1 MDDNNE
7 QVEQNTENVE
17 NVENTENT
25 EDQESH
31 QSIIDQ
37 AAAGDSGNSPTPPG
51 APESYD
57 FSGSLPEGAELSEEA
72 TAAFSEICRSMNLTN
87 DQANQIAA
95 YGFQWAQQCAEAA
108 EAARIQKMEAEKQ
121 ATIKAFG
128 SEFNAAK
135 ANIGAAVA
143 SLNREF
149 PGFTDAINTS
159 GLGNNEAFC
168 RAMERV
174 GKMFR
179 EDPGVGGADSAKNN
193 SDLFPNTPWKE
204 ILGKK

>member
-17 NVENTENT
+17 NTENA

-37 AAAGDSGNSPTPPG
+37 AAAGDSENSPTPSG

-108 EAARIQKMEAEKQ
+108 EAARIQRQTEEQ
-121 ATIKAFG
+121 RATIKAFG
-128 SEFNAAK
+128 NGYKEAMT
-135 ANIGAAVA
+135 NIHVAV
-143 SLNREF
+143 STLDREF
-149 PGFTDAINTS
+149 PGFTEAIDTK
-159 GLGNNEAFC
+159 GLGDNEAFC

-193 SDLFPNTPWKE
+193 SDLFPNTDWGE
-204 ILGKK
+204 IQGKK